1 MGGKGHSYD
10 GDHELEGGFGGGGGT
25 IIRSGN
31 GSLRTYFG
39 CGGGYTGGSSRIR
52 DVSYNHDVTYCYG
65 GGGGSFTVDPNA
77 IFDHK
82 FKNFGKCT
90 IKFLH

>member
-1 MGGKGHSYD
+1 MGGKGYSYD

-25 IIRSGN
+25 IIRHLH
-31 GSLRTYFG
+31 GSLKNYYG

-52 DVSYNHDVTYCYG
+52 NKHHVTEQHCYG
-65 GGGGSFTVDPNA
+65 GGGGSFAADPDA
-77 IFDHK
+77 TFDHK
-82 FKNFGKCT
+82 FQNFGKCT